1 MTALPPGQK
10 GKRRGLA
17 LAAGGPLGGVYE
29 LGALRALE
37 EAIEGLDLNQCRV
50 YVGVSAGAFLASHLA
65 NGFTVTEMLRG
76 LLFGDEDENPFDPS
90 ILFMPAYQEWA
101 RRGAQIPGLLA
112 DALLQASL
120 SPRKQSLFK
129 SLSRLGRALPL
140 GVFDNAPLEAYLAR
154 MFKKKGR
161 TNDFRKLKHRLFVV
175 ATDLQDGTAVVFGSE
190 DLDHVPISRAV
201 QASTSLPGLYQPQRI
216 EGKLCVDGVLLK
228 TLHASVAMEHGAD
241 LVFCVNPIVP
251 VDVSHEDAQRI
262 LGHDPLIRG
271 GLPSVLSQTLRT
283 LIHSRM
289 VAGMARYRSIF
300 PDSELLLFRPDRKDY
315 RLFFSNIFSFRSRRQ
330 VCEIGYKST
339 RKDLCRR
346 RDSLGPTLQAHGLKL
361 RLDVLDDTKRSV
373 WDSIGGLQTRSTRVT
388 QKLTRTLDDLDM
400 ALQLVGKD

>member
-1 MTALPPGQK
+1 MSLLPPGQK
-10 GKRRGLA
+10 RKRRGLA

-37 EAIEGLDLNQCRV
+37 EAIEGFDCNQCRV

-76 LLFGDEDENPFDPS
+76 LLFGDEEENPFDPA
-90 ILFMPAYQEWA
+90 ILFVPAYREWA

-120 SPRKQSLFK
+120 SPQTQSLFK
-129 SLSRLGRALPL
+129 SLTRLGRALPI

-154 MFKKKGR
+154 IFKKRGR
-161 TNDFRKLKHRLFVV
+161 TNDFRKLKHRLYVV
-175 ATDLQDGTAVVFGSE
+175 ATDLQDGTPVVFGS
-190 DLDHVPISRAV
+190 DGLDHVPISKAV
-201 QASTSLPGLYQPQRI
+201 QASTSLPGLYQPLKI

-228 TLHASVAMEHGAD
+228 TMHASVAMERGAD
-241 LVFCVNPIVP
+241 LLFCVNPIVP
-251 VDVSHEDAQRI
+251 VDVSNEDAQRI
-262 LGHDPLIRG
+262 LGKDPLIRG
-271 GLPSVLSQTLRT
+271 GLPTVMAQTLRT
-283 LIHSRM
+283 IIHSRM
-289 VAGMARYRSIF
+289 IAGMARYHTIF
-300 PDSELLLFRPDRKDY
+300 PDAELILFRPDRKDY

-346 RDSLGPTLQAHGLKL
+346 RDSLGPTLEAHGMRL
-361 RLDVLDDTKRSV
+361 RMDVLDDTKRTV
-373 WDSIGGLQTRSTRVT
+373 WDSIGGLPHTATVTRR
-388 QKLTRTLDDLDM
+388 LNRTLDDLEA
-400 ALQLVGKD
+400 ALQLVGKG

>member
-1 MTALPPGQK
+1 M
-10 GKRRGLA
+10 RRGLA

-37 EAIEGLDLNQCRV
+37 EAIEGLDFNQCRV

-76 LLFGDEDENPFDPS
+76 LLFGDQEENPFDPS
-90 ILFMPAYQEWA
+90 ILFLPAYREWA
-101 RRGAQIPGLLA
+101 HRGAQIPGLLT

-120 SPRKQSLFK
+120 SPKTQSLFK

-140 GVFDNAPLEAYLAR
+140 GIFDNGPLQANLAR
-154 MFKKKGR
+154 VFAKKGR

-175 ATDLQDGTAVVFGSE
+175 ATDLEAGTPVVFGSE
-190 DLDHVPISRAV
+190 GLDHVPISKAV
-201 QASTSLPGLYQPQRI
+201 QASTSLPGLYQPLKV
-216 EGKLCVDGVLLK
+216 EGRLCVDGVLLK
-228 TLHASVAMEHGAD
+228 TMHASVAMENGAD

-251 VDVSHEDAQRI
+251 VDVSTEDAHRI
-262 LGHDPLIRG
+262 LGQDSLIRG
-271 GLPSVLSQTLRT
+271 GLPAVLSQTVRT
-283 LIHSRM
+283 IIHSRM
-289 VAGMARYRSIF
+289 LAGMARYRTTF
-300 PDSELLLFRPDRKDY
+300 PNSELILFRPDRKDY

-346 RDSLGPTLQAHGLKL
+346 RDLLGPILEAHGMKL
-361 RLDVLDDTKRSV
+361 RNDVLDDPKRSV
-373 WDSIGGLQTRSTRVT
+373 WDGIGGLPHSTATVTRR
-388 QKLTRTLDDLDM
+388 LARTLEDLE
-400 ALQLVGKD
+400 AVLNLAGKG